1 MPEGKTVKKP
11 FYSCV
16 PSRDSGSLVH
26 YPFQCSLCYLWHFLC
41 FSVFRTFT
49 RKPLTLLPLLLFK
62 KPHPSFVPSVDVGC
76 YAIQGATDPRRIQR
90 RRRFSCSIPVPM
102 FSLLPLAFPL
112 FLCVNLVAPS
122 YPCILMPRTRKKA
135 ASIRRRLLLFFRRD
149 SFSQLHGLRPSIPHF
164 LQ

>member
-16 PSRDSGSLVH
+16 PSRDSGSLVQS
-26 YPFQCSLCYLWHFLC
+26 PFQCSLCYLWHFLC

-76 YAIQGATDPRRIQR
+76 YAIHGATAPRRIQH
-90 RRRFSCSIPVPM
+90 RRRFSCL
-102 FSLLPLAFPL
+102 FSSPA
-112 FLCVNLVAPS
+112 
-122 YPCILMPRTRKKA
+122 PRTRKKA
-135 ASIRRRLLLFFRRD
+135 ASIRRRLLLFFRRN
-149 SFSQLHGLRPSIPHF
+149 SFSQFHSLRPSIPHF